1 MMCANNVTPGGM
13 VPERQDVLQNVT
25 RIVADQL
32 GRPVDGIVES
42 SALEDLG
49 CDSLDIVEIAMR
61 LEEHFDIA
69 IPDDFGESARTI
81 GKVTDGVLQ
90 LLATSASH

>member
-1 MMCANNVTPGGM
+1 MCTDNGAPRGGITT
-13 VPERQDVLQNVT
+13 RNDVLQHVT

-32 GRPVDGIVES
+32 GRPADGLAES
-42 SALEDLG
+42 HALEDLG

-61 LEEHFDIA
+61 LEEHFDIV

-81 GKVTDGVLQ
+81 GEVTDGVLQ
-90 LLATSASH
+90 LLAASASH